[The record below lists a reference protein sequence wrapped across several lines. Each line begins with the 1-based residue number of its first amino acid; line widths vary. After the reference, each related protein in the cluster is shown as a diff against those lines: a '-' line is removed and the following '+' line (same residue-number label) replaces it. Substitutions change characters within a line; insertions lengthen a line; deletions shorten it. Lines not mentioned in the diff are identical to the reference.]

1 MLIIWEKFYGLSNV
15 GHYHTQIKAIHNLVP
30 EAKLFI
36 LCTKNAKITDKILS
50 NEQVITCLYDKK
62 TIAKKPKYYSQKIHR
77 SIDELFIS
85 WKDKRK
91 EILVPSADFYDLI
104 TVIEIANDASSS
116 IRFHVRILNLKDIQ
130 KLSYKYIEALR
141 QHILEGKITFL
152 SETNNLKKYL
162 TSKFR
167 LKVEHSF
174 HLPCTILPNHIP
186 KIKDIKKRRVKILIV
201 GGLRGEKG
209 YYRLPSI
216 FRAFSQ
222 INETTK
228 EGVSVEFLFEEND
241 KTSKGIL
248 RRLLALKSL
257 YTEIKIAKLEKGADP
272 NKISFNRF
280 QPNMGDWV
288 IKNTQNYLMKLT
300 SFYCPID

>member
-1 MLIIWEKFYGLSNV
+1 M
-15 GHYHTQIKAIHNLVP
+15 
-30 EAKLFI
+30 
-36 LCTKNAKITDKILS
+36 
-50 NEQVITCLYDKK
+50 
-62 TIAKKPKYYSQKIHR
+62 
-77 SIDELFIS
+77 
-85 WKDKRK
+85 
-91 EILVPSADFYDLI
+91 
-104 TVIEIANDASSS
+104 
-116 IRFHVRILNLKDIQ
+116 
-130 KLSYKYIEALR
+130 
-141 QHILEGKITFL
+141 
-152 SETNNLKKYL
+152 
-162 TSKFR
+162 
-167 LKVEHSF
+167 
-174 HLPCTILPNHIP
+174 
-186 KIKDIKKRRVKILIV
+186 

-248 RRLLALKSL
+248 RRLLALKFL

-300 SFYCPID
+300 SFYCPIY